1 MSDGKGSYFH
11 VKDGIRYEGDWLR
24 GEQHGLGK
32 ETYKDG
38 STYEGIFQA
47 NL

>member
-1 MSDGKGSYFH
+1 MSEGQGQYFH
-11 VKDGIRYEGDWLR
+11 VKDGIRYDGEWLK

-38 STYEGIFQA
+38 STYEGKIQS
-47 NL
+47 